1 MVNQTLSK
9 YVVKEE
15 DIDTTN
21 LSDGD
26 WAITFYR
33 QFNMVICIYY
43 LDVTGWNTSEH
54 TVMIENSIPSAFR
67 PSSDIKQNAINSE
80 SNIAHCLI
88 TIKDNGGMKL
98 QLGNT
103 TNSDIKFYG
112 SISYI
117 IEE

>member
-1 MVNQTLSK
+1 MANQTLSK
-9 YVVKEE
+9 YIVKAE
-15 DIDTTN
+15 DIDSTN
-21 LSDGD
+21 LGTGD
-26 WAITFYR
+26 WDITFYR

-43 LDVTGWNTSEH
+43 LDTTGWNTYEH
-54 TVMIENSIPSAFR
+54 TVMYDDTIPTAFR

-80 SNIAHCLI
+80 SSIAHCLI
-88 TIKDNGGMKL
+88 SIKSNGGMKL